1 MDAIEEMILSEEPVA
16 PLTSAP
22 EAPEMQEDS
31 ELCRLQ
37 AAYDA
42 LKSEHDA
49 LKAECESRAKEK
61 RERDEFCALY
71 PDVDLASLPQ
81 SVLCDESLPLAA
93 AYALYERRQA
103 RAKEAALAHNEKNL
117 QKSVGAVR
125 HDGGNDGSFAL
136 SEIKRMSAKEIR
148 AHYNSVLRSLQKQK

>member
-1 MDAIEEMILSEEPVA
+1 MMDEQEVIVA
-16 PLTSAP
+16 QEAVMQ
-22 EAPEMQEDS
+22 EAPTEDTLQEES
-31 ELCRLQ
+31 ELCRLRT
-37 AAYDA
+37 AYDA
-42 LKSEHDA
+42 LKTEHDA
-49 LKAECESRAKEK
+49 LKADCESKERK
-61 RERDEFCALY
+61 QREREEFRALY
-71 PDVDLASLPQ
+71 PNVDWNTLPQ

-103 RAKEAALAHNEKNL
+103 RAKELAQAQNELNL

-125 HDGGNDGSFAL
+125 HDGGHDGHFAL